1 MSWLSRW
8 RGLAGLG
15 ILGMNRRNAACILD
29 LNPRHAYPVVDCK
42 RTMRDLC
49 HRIGVPTPAIY
60 AVVGAHSALRH
71 LPRLLE
77 PHDDFVIK
85 PNRGAGGRGILV
97 VAGRKGSGYVRHNG
111 ELADFSEIRQHVS
124 SVVSGL
130 YSLGGRPDEALIQQR
145 VQLHP
150 AFERIS
156 YQGIGDVRVIVYRR
170 VPAMA
175 MLRLPTKASN
185 GRANLHQGGI
195 GAGVDLA
202 TGRTTRAVMRNHLAD
217 KHPDTGVSLVGFSVP
232 YWPQILEMARR
243 VAAAVD
249 LGYLGVDI
257 VVDRD
262 LGPLLLEGNARPGLA
277 IQIANGQGLLGRLEA
292 IDRELARGTAP
303 PTPGLDYPAAAL
315 SSPVAE
321 DRP

>member
-1 MSWLSRW
+1 VNWLQRW
-8 RGLAGLG
+8 RRLRQLG

-29 LNPRHAYPVVDCK
+29 LNPRHAFPAVDSK

-49 HRIGVPTPAIY
+49 HRIGVPTPAIHSVI
-60 AVVGAHSALRH
+60 AAHSALRH

-77 PHDDFVIK
+77 PHTDFVIK
-85 PNRGAGGRGILV
+85 PNHGAGGRGILV
-97 VAGRKGSGYVRHNG
+97 VSGRQGDGYLRHNG
-111 ELADFSEIRQHVS
+111 EYADLHDIRQHVS
-124 SVVSGL
+124 SIVSGL
-130 YSLGGRPDEALIQQR
+130 YSLGGRTDQALIQQR
-145 VQLHP
+145 VQLHS

-156 YQGIGDVRVIVYRR
+156 YQGIGDVRIIVYKR

-202 TGRTTRAVMRNHLAD
+202 TGTTTRAVMRNRVAD
-217 KHPDTGVSLVGFSVP
+217 RHPDTGVSLIGFRVP
-232 YWPQILEMARR
+232 YWERILDMARR
-243 VAAAVD
+243 VAAEID

-262 LGPLLLEGNARPGLA
+262 LGPLLLEANARPGLA
-277 IQIANGQGLLGRLEA
+277 IQIANGQGLRTCVEA
-292 IDRELARGTAP
+292 IERDLARGTMP
-303 PTPGLDYPAAAL
+303 VSPGFN
-315 SSPVAE
+315 SPSTVAIPSVIE
-321 DRP
+321 DQT

>member
-1 MSWLSRW
+1 VNWLERW
-8 RGLAGLG
+8 RRLKQLG
-15 ILGMNRRNAACILD
+15 ILGMNRRNANCILD
-29 LNPRHAYPVVDCK
+29 LNPRHAYPAVDNK
-42 RTMRDLC
+42 RVMRDLC

-60 AVVGAHSALRH
+60 AVISAHSALRH
-71 LPRLLE
+71 LPRLLAK
-77 PHDDFVIK
+77 HDNFVIK

-97 VAGRKGSGYVRHNG
+97 LAGRKGNGFIRHNG
-111 ELADFSEIRQHVS
+111 EAADLHDIRQHVS

-130 YSLGGRPDEALIQQR
+130 YSLGGRPDEALLQQR
-145 VQLHP
+145 VQLHT

-156 YQGIGDVRVIVYRR
+156 YQGIGDVRVILYKN

-202 TGRTTRAVMRNHLAD
+202 TGRTNRAVMRNHVALH
-217 KHPDTGVSLVGFSVP
+217 HPDTGVSLVGFQVP
-232 YWPQILEMARR
+232 FWPQILEMARR

-262 LGPLLLEGNARPGLA
+262 LGPQLLEANARPGLA
-277 IQIANGQGLLGRLEA
+277 IQIANGQGLQGRVEA
-292 IDRELARGTAP
+292 IERDLARGAESSL
-303 PTPGLDYPAAAL
+303 PGLDNPA
-315 SSPVAE
+315 PVPITLPAE

>member
-1 MSWLSRW
+1 MNWLERW
-8 RGLAGLG
+8 RRLSGRG

-29 LNPRHAYPVVDCK
+29 LNPRRGYPAVDNK

-49 HRIGVPTPAIY
+49 RRIGVPTPTIY

-71 LPRLLE
+71 LPRLLQT
-77 PHDDFVIK
+77 HDDFVIK

-97 VAGRKGSGYVRHNG
+97 IAGRQGNAFVRHNG
-111 ELADFSEIRQHVS
+111 EVADFLDIRQHVS

-130 YSLGGRPDEALIQQR
+130 YSLGGRPDHALIQQR

-156 YQGIGDVRVIVYRR
+156 YQGIGDVRVILYKR
-170 VPAMA
+170 VPVMA

-195 GAGVDLA
+195 GAGVDMA
-202 TGRTTRAVMRNHLAD
+202 TGLTTRAVMRNHVTSR
-217 KHPDTGVSLVGFSVP
+217 HPDTGASLVGFRVP
-232 YWPQILEMARR
+232 HWPQILEMARR
-243 VAAAVD
+243 VSCAVE

-262 LGPLLLEGNARPGLA
+262 AGPLLLEANARPGLA
-277 IQIANGQGLLGRLEA
+277 IQIANGQGLLSRVQSIER
-292 IDRELARGTAP
+292 DLARSAP
-303 PTPGLDYPAAAL
+303 GPN
-315 SSPVAE
+315 SPVVPTSIANE

>member
-1 MSWLSRW
+1 VNWLERW
-8 RGLAGLG
+8 RCLTRRG

-29 LNPRHAYPVVDCK
+29 LNPRHGYPSVDNK

-49 HRIGVPTPAIY
+49 RSIGVPTPTVY

-77 PHDDFVIK
+77 AHDDFVIK

-97 VAGRKGSGYVRHNG
+97 ITARQGHRFVRHNG
-111 ELADFSEIRQHVS
+111 EIAEFHDIRQHVS

-130 YSLGGRPDEALIQQR
+130 YSLGGRPDHALIQQR

-156 YQGIGDVRVIVYRR
+156 YQGIGDVRVILYKR
-170 VPAMA
+170 VPVMA
-175 MLRLPTKASN
+175 MLRLPTRASN

-195 GAGVDLA
+195 GAGVDMA
-202 TGRTTRAVMRNHLAD
+202 TGLTTRAVMRNHLTLR
-217 KHPDTGVSLVGFSVP
+217 HPDTDVSLVGFPVP

-243 VAAAVD
+243 VSCAVE

-262 LGPLLLEGNARPGLA
+262 AGPLLLEANARPGLA
-277 IQIANGQGLLGRLEA
+277 IQIANGQGLLARVEA
-292 IDRELARGTAP
+292 IERELA
-303 PTPGLDYPAAAL
+303 
-315 SSPVAE
+315 SSDGRSGFDSSMVSQTLVAE